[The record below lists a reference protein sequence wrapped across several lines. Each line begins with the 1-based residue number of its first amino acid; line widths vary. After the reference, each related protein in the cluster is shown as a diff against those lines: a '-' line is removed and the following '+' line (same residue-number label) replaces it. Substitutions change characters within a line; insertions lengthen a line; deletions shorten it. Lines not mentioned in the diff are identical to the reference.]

1 VFNPGNFL
9 PTSFELYILEMK
21 KSNLAIPATLLAII
35 CVQGGASIAKQLFP
49 AIGAIGTVSLRIVL
63 SAVLLTLINRPKF
76 LTFNRQKWKYCAIYG
91 IGLAAMN
98 LIFYMA
104 IQRIPLGLAVT
115 VEFAGPLFLALALSR
130 KLLDIIWA
138 LLACVGILL
147 IVPWQNDHVD
157 LIGLGLAFL
166 AGMFWA
172 VYIVMGGKVSK
183 IMDGKDAVTTGM
195 IFASIVII
203 PFTLWDGAVF
213 NITPSIFVKGLGVAI
228 LSSALPFSLEIMA
241 LKKLPAKT
249 FSILMSLEPA
259 FAALSG
265 LLFLAEELSF
275 LQWISIACVIGAS
288 IGTTIF
294 SRVSNH

>member
-1 VFNPGNFL
+1 
-9 PTSFELYILEMK
+9 MK
-21 KSNLAIPATLLAII
+21 KTNIAISATLLAII
-35 CVQGGASIAKQLFP
+35 CVQGGASVAKQLFP
-49 AIGAIGTVSLRIVL
+49 AIGAIGTVTLRIVL

-76 LTFNRQKWKYCAIYG
+76 SAFTKQMWMYCAMYG
-91 IGLAAMN
+91 FGLAAMN

-130 KLLDIIWA
+130 KLLDVIWA
-138 LLACVGILL
+138 LLACAGILL
-147 IVPWQNDHVD
+147 IVPWKSDHID
-157 LIGLGLAFL
+157 LSGLGLAFL
-166 AGMFWA
+166 AGLFWA
-172 VYIVMGGKVSK
+172 VYIVMGGKVAK

-195 IFASIVII
+195 IFASFLII

-213 NITPSIFVKGLGVAI
+213 NLTPAIFVKGLAVAI

-241 LKKLPAKT
+241 LKNLPAKT

-265 LLFLAEELSF
+265 FIFLQENLTF
-275 LQWISIACVIGAS
+275 LQWISIACVIAAS

-294 SRVSNH
+294 GKVSSSH

>member
-1 VFNPGNFL
+1 
-9 PTSFELYILEMK
+9 MK
-21 KSNLAIPATLLAII
+21 NSNIAIPATLLAII

-49 AIGAIGTVSLRIVL
+49 LIGPIGTVTLRIVL
-63 SAVLLTLINRPKF
+63 SAILLTLINRPNF
-76 LTFNRQKWKYCAIYG
+76 LQFTAQKWKYCAMYG
-91 IGLAAMN
+91 VGLAAMN

-130 KLLDIIWA
+130 KLLDVVWA
-138 LLACVGILL
+138 LLACIGILL
-147 IVPWQNDHVD
+147 IVPWQSDHVD
-157 LIGLGLAFL
+157 LMGLGLAFL

-172 VYIVMGGKVSK
+172 LYIVMGGKVAK

-195 IFASIVII
+195 LFASLVII
-203 PFTLWDGAVF
+203 PFATWDGAVF
-213 NITPSIFVKGLGVAI
+213 NLTPEIFAKGLGVAI

-241 LKKLPAKT
+241 LKRLPAKT

-265 LLFLAEELSF
+265 LVFLAEELSF
-275 LQWISIACVIGAS
+275 LQWISIICVIAAS
-288 IGTTIF
+288 IGTTVF
-294 SRVSNH
+294 NKRGSHEETTSNL

>member
-1 VFNPGNFL
+1 
-9 PTSFELYILEMK
+9 MK
-21 KSNLAIPATLLAII
+21 KSNSNIAISATLLAII

-63 SAVLLTLINRPKF
+63 SAIILTLINRPKF
-76 LTFNRQKWKYCAIYG
+76 MQFTRQKWLYCAAYG
-91 IGLAAMN
+91 FGLASMN

-130 KLLDIIWA
+130 KLLDVIWA

-147 IVPWQNDHVD
+147 IVPWQSNNID
-157 LIGLGLAFL
+157 LLGLGLAFL
-166 AGMFWA
+166 AGIFWA
-172 VYIVMGGKVSK
+172 VYIIMGGKVSK

-195 IFASIVII
+195 LFASLLII
-203 PFTLWDGAVF
+203 PVTIWDGAVF
-213 NITPSIFVKGLGVAI
+213 NITPEIFMKGLGVAI
-228 LSSALPFSLEIMA
+228 LSSALPFSLEMVA
-241 LKKLPAKT
+241 LKRLPAKT

-265 LLFLAEELSF
+265 LVFLSESLTF
-275 LQWISIACVIGAS
+275 MQWISIACVIAAS

-294 SRVSNH
+294 NKRNY

>member
-1 VFNPGNFL
+1 
-9 PTSFELYILEMK
+9 MK
-21 KSNLAIPATLLAII
+21 NSNIAIPATLLAII

-49 AIGAIGTVSLRIVL
+49 LIGPIGTVTLRIVL
-63 SAVLLTLINRPKF
+63 SAILLTVINRPKSSQF
-76 LTFNRQKWKYCAIYG
+76 PAQKWKYCALYG

-130 KLLDIIWA
+130 KLLDVVWA

-147 IVPWQNDHVD
+147 IVPWKSDHVD
-157 LIGLGLAFL
+157 LLGLGLAFL
-166 AGMFWA
+166 AGIFWA
-172 VYIVMGGKVSK
+172 IYIVMGAKVSK

-195 IFASIVII
+195 LFASLVII
-203 PFTLWDGAVF
+203 PFTIWDGAVF
-213 NITPSIFVKGLGVAI
+213 NLTPAIFVKGLGVAI
-228 LSSALPFSLEIMA
+228 LSSALPFSLEMMA
-241 LKKLPAKT
+241 LKRLPAKT

-265 LLFLAEELSF
+265 LIFLAEELTF
-275 LQWISIACVIGAS
+275 LQWISISCVIAAS
-288 IGTTIF
+288 IGTTAF
-294 SRVSNH
+294 NKASVA